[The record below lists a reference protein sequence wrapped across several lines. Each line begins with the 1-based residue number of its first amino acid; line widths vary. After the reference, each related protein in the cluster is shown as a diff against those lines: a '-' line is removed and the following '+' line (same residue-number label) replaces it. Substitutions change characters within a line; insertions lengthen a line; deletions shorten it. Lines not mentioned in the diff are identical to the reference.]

1 MCPHR
6 LHPCQKQPSTKTA
19 RLFAAKK
26 KSGLPGT
33 PFGCM
38 VHPPILARTNAIRRT
53 ISVLLLPRLRIAD
66 MIWERRGVTLLN
78 RPPGSRDLSMRSTEM
93 MTGKAPSA
101 RTRQKTAQRS
111 KHEFISFF
119 SGACGLDIGLEAAG
133 FKCLAVNEV
142 DPVACRTIRKNWPE
156 RRVYESDIRQLSA
169 ESLCFD
175 LGIRPRELF
184 AIAGGPPC
192 QAFSTAGRR
201 MGLNDERGNVFLHFI
216 DLIAALQ
223 PKYAVFENVRGLLS
237 APLMHRPHDQRGKGF
252 PRLNRYEMPGG
263 ALAYILKKLED
274 SGYSTTFTLYNTA
287 NYGVPQARERLVFFA
302 SRQGEEI
309 PFIEPT
315 HDEKGLHGR
324 MKWKTLKDAIG
335 GLCGLE
341 HHAAKFP
348 DSRLKFYKLL
358 QSGQNWRNIPSN
370 LQEEAMGGSWNAG
383 GGKTGFYRRLSWD
396 KPSPTLVTRPNMKAT
411 DLCHPEELRPL
422 SVEEYAAIQTFPR
435 EYIVEGRLDDQYRQI
450 GNAVPCLFGKA
461 IGEHLIAFDEGKLAT
476 ERRSGKMS
484 RYTGT
489 DHASWKETI
498 SQYDAQLSFE
508 SMAETFIATGR

>member
-1 MCPHR
+1 M
-6 LHPCQKQPSTKTA
+6 S
-19 RLFAAKK
+19 
-26 KSGLPGT
+26 
-33 PFGCM
+33 
-38 VHPPILARTNAIRRT
+38 AIR
-53 ISVLLLPRLRIAD
+53 S
-66 MIWERRGVTLLN
+66 RGN
-78 RPPGSRDLSMRSTEM
+78 KSTEM
-93 MTGKAPSA
+93 VLRMALVRAKMGGWIMHPKGVPGKPD
-101 RTRQKTAQRS
+101 
-111 KHEFISFF
+111 FF
-119 SGACGLDIGLEAAG
+119 FAANN
-133 FKCLAVNEV
+133 LAVFV
-142 DPVACRTIRKNWPE
+142 DGCFWHGCNRCGHIPKTNRPYWKAKIARNRLQHRKVAK
-156 RRVYESDIRQLSA
+156 QLSA